1 VFIGLHS
8 SVPAS
13 RLGFCDFAFRLTQP
27 AIAFK
32 VSANSSSAAS
42 LVPAARPGA
51 GQHLGDEVAQFLGR
65 AHPAAGGPVRP
76 NANETGG
83 ALVRLITP
91 VYAGEEAADADKS
104 MNILPW

>member
-1 VFIGLHS
+1 M
-8 SVPAS
+8 
-13 RLGFCDFAFRLTQP
+13 
-27 AIAFK
+27 
-32 VSANSSSAAS
+32 
-42 LVPAARPGA
+42 
-51 GQHLGDEVAQFLGR
+51 AQFLGR